1 MPQSDTDLLMAY
13 ARRGDIE
20 SFSTLV
26 ERHSVWLMAFLCGM
40 LSLADADDVFQ
51 EVWVRVIK
59 KASAFRGGSVKSY
72 LACIAR
78 SIAIDRLRRE
88 GRLVSLDI
96 EDEVGDTP
104 AENLQ
109 SPEPTASAWY
119 ESKATA
125 EDVRAAIAEL
135 PICERQILLLRIEG
149 ELAFREIADELKL
162 PLGTVLTRMRRA
174 TNRLKEQL
182 GGVK

>member
-1 MPQSDTDLLMAY
+1 MPQNDADLLMAY
-13 ARRGDIE
+13 ARRGDVE

-26 ERHSVWLMAFLCGM
+26 TRHTVWLMAFLRGM
-40 LSLADADDVFQ
+40 LSIADADDAFQ

-96 EDEVGDTP
+96 EDESGDTP
-104 AENLQ
+104 AENLP
-109 SPEPTASAWY
+109 SLAPTPSEIF
-119 ESKATA
+119 ESNATC
-125 EDVRAAIAEL
+125 EDVRVAIAEL

-149 ELAFREIADELKL
+149 ELAFREIADELNL
-162 PLGTVLTRMRRA
+162 PLGTVLTRMHRA
-174 TNRLKEQL
+174 TNRLKKRL
-182 GGVK
+182 GGMK

>member
-1 MPQSDTDLLMAY
+1 MPQNDADLLMAY
-13 ARRGDIE
+13 ARRGDVE

-26 ERHSVWLMAFLCGM
+26 ARHSTWLMVFLRGM
-40 LSLADADDVFQ
+40 LSAADADDVFQ
-51 EVWVRVIK
+51 EAWFRVIK
-59 KASAFRGGSVKSY
+59 KAGVFRGGSVKSY

-78 SIAIDRLRRE
+78 SVAIDRLRRE

-96 EDEVGDTP
+96 EDEAGDTP
-104 AENLQ
+104 AGKLLSSALQ
-109 SPEPTASAWY
+109 PNEQY

-125 EDVRAAIAEL
+125 EDVRMAVAEL
-135 PICERQILLLRIEG
+135 PFCERQILLLRIEG
-149 ELAFREIADELKL
+149 ELAFREIADELNL

-174 TNRLKEQL
+174 TARLKEQL